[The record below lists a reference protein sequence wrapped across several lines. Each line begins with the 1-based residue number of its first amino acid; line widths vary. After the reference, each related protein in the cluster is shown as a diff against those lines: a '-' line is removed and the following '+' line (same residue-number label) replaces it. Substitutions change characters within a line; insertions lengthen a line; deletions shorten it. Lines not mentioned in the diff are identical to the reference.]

1 MCRTHLTVSFG
12 LLIVKLF
19 KQQPSLSHPACHTAL
34 SNKGRVDG
42 AKTISHGF
50 MSTHMASS
58 SPWHARASWWIGA
71 NKKNETTE
79 LHSCEEERSAK
90 HFGSTLPQTGIV
102 ALQLSVFSV
111 CWASDT
117 AVSQR
122 SGVTLWSPS
131 TGLRWPRAFPHQSC
145 TIISLIM
152 NFYSFFRA
160 ALGLIGVWGKS
171 YRWCLASGPRVARKV
186 VASCSG
192 MCVRLEGGHT
202 SATWLQHWRERGWDQ
217 KMDMK

>member
-50 MSTHMASS
+50 MSTYMASS
-58 SPWHARASWWIGA
+58 SPWHAQASGWIGA

-90 HFGSTLPQTGIV
+90 LFGSTLTPTGIV

-111 CWASDT
+111 RWVSDT
-117 AVSQR
+117 AVSLR
-122 SGVTLWSPS
+122 PGVTLWIPS
-131 TGLRWPRAFPHQSC
+131 TSCLRWLRAFPHQSC

-160 ALGLIGVWGKS
+160 ALGLISVWGKS
-171 YRWCLASGPRVARKV
+171 YRWRNVFGIWS
-186 VASCSG
+186 
-192 MCVRLEGGHT
+192 
-202 SATWLQHWRERGWDQ
+202 
-217 KMDMK
+217 